1 MANFFKK
8 KKIVLL
14 LASMMLCFCAVFGVA
29 CKKEKVEKI
38 SISKSNAPQSVYVL
52 GSELDLS
59 EGILTVVIN
68 GKKTEVSLTDP
79 KVVVSGYEKDKLGE
93 QVLTVEY
100 QKQTTVF
107 KVNVVPRML
116 VQGYE
121 PAYFVGEPINL
132 EKGSVQITADD
143 GKMTSVDLNDSTI
156 TVSGY
161 DSTAANEALPLTLTY
176 KNGDVQYES
185 TFDVAIY
192 EVTEVDFK
200 SPNKKAYLNHE
211 KKLDVAGGYIAL
223 KCDKLSRYV
232 QLTADM
238 VSGFDLS
245 AATIENRG
253 DNPLTQTLTVSYY
266 GQTKTYDI
274 QIKFSDISLIT
285 LRGEEM
291 ESLNW
296 TSADLPSDCT
306 ETMGENALEAM
317 EVYFGME
324 EAETTQLPA
333 GAIDHIV
340 KVATAYGLNKWQEAF
355 ASYSDAFYL
364 TENGSLNW
372 NCEDFAKTEAAYQN
386 ILNRDPV
393 LYEDG
398 AILVQIA
405 EKFATTALF
414 GEDLIGDVLSV
425 MYSPDTIDEFSEQLK
440 LMIDLHKAMKDVPVD
455 WTLDMLKSSYTENIH
470 NAWVLL
476 RETEFKATQQ
486 RTLYFLVSRWRE
498 KNDYFEIL
506 YTYYYDAGEMSKI
519 NDFKDLR
526 LPTELETLYSYLLSV
541 RNQIVYIQQMQLME
555 ATNLM
560 VSYEAALEQKEV
572 VLNSG
577 DQMLIDLYNT
587 LEFDYLIGNGEG
599 GYTQCSFDML
609 FNQFRRMT
617 FGYLYNMNTY
627 LGIDSYEALWADY
640 SEVIQKVAEV
650 ENYVDGAEFADDVQ
664 RLMRGY
670 WSLTPKQQFAFMCII
685 HPYYKPSNAGRYP
698 LLAWE
703 NDGEGFHSQ
712 FVYLVYTYYQTALP
726 ETTHEIFTEM
736 MLASESLA
744 NLQISA
750 LINTFLEHM
759 DNIESIK
766 ERVIKRYP
774 DDWETFNDIAGW
786 MLLDL
791 EELYDKFKGLTEEG
805 GTVKMEN
812 LTDEELKDF
821 EGLLNASAEAYAMMM
836 TYNAFLQQ
844 GKANIAI
851 AFIAS
856 MERVEYYANKI
867 LASEDPRI
875 LRAYAFDEYSLQ
887 GFLMP
892 DGQSVNFGGTMDL
905 LVWLLRDTYTD
916 ALTGSVYVDQLL
928 IDEYERVGV
937 QSFLADFSYIYY
949 TYIYMNLVP
958 SADENYEYFDVDT
971 MVRLSH
977 DYREKLTD
985 EQRYFLVSLDGNFRM
1000 YQNAMIRFAK
1010 ERNSAM
1016 TSLVTQLMQVEYMY
1030 TFYVKVP
1037 DGEYDGETYGQILKR
1052 DYELL
1057 LSDYADFQQEADE
1070 QAKADFETYFGEM
1083 MEFYQTKIEA
1093 LDLTSNA

>member
-14 LASMMLCFCAVFGVA
+14 LASAMLCFCAVFGVA

-52 GSELDLS
+52 GSDLDLS

-79 KVVVSGYEKDKLGE
+79 NVIVSGYDKDKLGE

-100 QKQTTVF
+100 KKQMTVF
-107 KVNVVPRML
+107 KVNVVPRVL

-121 PAYFVGEPINL
+121 PAYFIGEPINL
-132 EKGSVQITADD
+132 DKGSVQITADD
-143 GKMTSVDLNDSTI
+143 GEMASVRLDDSTI

-161 DSTAANEALPLTLTY
+161 DSSAATEALPLTITY

-192 EVTEVDFK
+192 EATEVEFK

-232 QLTADM
+232 QLTEDM

-245 AATIENRG
+245 AATVENRG

-266 GQTKTYDI
+266 GQTKTYEI
-274 QIKFSDISLIT
+274 QIKFSDISLIA
-285 LRGEEM
+285 LRAEEM

-306 ETMGENALEAM
+306 EIMGENALEAM
-317 EVYFGME
+317 EVYFGMNE
-324 EAETTQLPA
+324 VDITQLPE

-364 TENGSLNW
+364 TENGSLSW

-398 AILVQIA
+398 AILVKIA
-405 EKFATTALF
+405 EKFATTVLF

-425 MYSPDTIDEFSEQLK
+425 MYSPDTIDEFSQQLK
-440 LMIDLHKAMKDVPVD
+440 LMIDLHNAMKDVPND
-455 WTLDMLKSSYTENIH
+455 WTLDMLKSSYTENLH

-486 RTLYFLVSRWRE
+486 RSLYYLVSRWRE

-526 LPTELETLYSYLLSV
+526 LPTELETLYSYLLNV

-560 VSYEAALEQKEV
+560 VAYEAALKQKEV

-609 FNQFRRMT
+609 FNQFRRT
-617 FGYLYNMNTY
+617 AFGYLYNFNAY

-640 SEVIQKVAEV
+640 SEVIQKIAEV
-650 ENYVDGAEFADDVQ
+650 ENYVDGAEFANDVQ

-685 HPYYKPSNAGRYP
+685 HPYYKPSNVGRYP
-698 LLAWE
+698 LYAWE
-703 NDGEGFHSQ
+703 NDGEGFHNQ

-736 MLASESLA
+736 MLASEALST
-744 NLQISA
+744 LQISSY
-750 LINTFLEHM
+750 INTFLEHM

-791 EELYDKFKGLTEEG
+791 EELYDKFKGLAEEG
-805 GTVKMEN
+805 GSMKTED

-844 GKANIAI
+844 QKANIAI

-856 MERVEYYANKI
+856 MEKVEYYSNKI

-875 LRAYAFDEYSLQ
+875 LRAYAFDEYVLKDFQ
-887 GFLMP
+887 LP
-892 DGQSVNFGGTMDL
+892 DGQVTSFGGTMDF

-916 ALTGSVYVDQLL
+916 VLTGSIYVDHILL
-928 IDEYERVGV
+928 DEYEAIGV

-958 SADENYEYFDVDT
+958 SADENYEYFDADT

-977 DYREKLTD
+977 DYRTKLTD

-1010 ERNSAM
+1010 ERNNKM

-1030 TFYVKVP
+1030 TFYMKSP

-1052 DYELL
+1052 DYELF
-1057 LSDYADFQQEADE
+1057 LSDYAEFQKEADE

-1083 MEFYQTKIEA
+1083 MEFYKDRCEA